1 MPHVSADVRGYRGST
16 SGAPADSRSRGRCH
30 QAMAAHD
37 VEDNFAFN
45 IQNQAEDGEILP
57 NAQVP
62 VYFQT

>member
-1 MPHVSADVRGYRGST
+1 
-16 SGAPADSRSRGRCH
+16 
-30 QAMAAHD
+30 MAAHD